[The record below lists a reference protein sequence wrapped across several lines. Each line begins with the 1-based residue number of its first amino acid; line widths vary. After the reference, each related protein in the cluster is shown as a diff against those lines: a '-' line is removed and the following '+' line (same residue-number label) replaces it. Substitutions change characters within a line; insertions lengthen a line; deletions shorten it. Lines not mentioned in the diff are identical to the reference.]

1 MFPAILNGD
10 VTAALK
16 VAEIILRDGIDAA
29 PILPLAR
36 PHVVAAVD
44 WLGRNQ
50 PFLTRKTTQEVIG
63 CSPSK
68 LLRLEAREEL
78 ESFLDGAIRKISAAS
93 IARRMIAN
101 ALLSHPL
108 DGPALRARRPAKRY
122 QKPPR
127 VRTPQ
132 ELAALQRANDRS
144 HDAAEA
150 QAGGKTPVRGDFRH
164 WAEK

>member
-1 MFPAILNGD
+1 MSLQSSTAM
-10 VTAALK
+10 TAALK

-29 PILPLAR
+29 QIHPLAR

-44 WLGRNQ
+44 WLGRQ
-50 PFLTRKTTQEVIG
+50 TSPFLTRKTTQEVIG
-63 CSPSK
+63 CSASK

-127 VRTPQ
+127 PRTEA
-132 ELAALQRANDRS
+132 ELRGLAIGRAKS
-144 HDAAEA
+144 HAD
-150 QAGGKTPVRGDFRH
+150 
-164 WAEK
+164 AEKRKAARAGDGA